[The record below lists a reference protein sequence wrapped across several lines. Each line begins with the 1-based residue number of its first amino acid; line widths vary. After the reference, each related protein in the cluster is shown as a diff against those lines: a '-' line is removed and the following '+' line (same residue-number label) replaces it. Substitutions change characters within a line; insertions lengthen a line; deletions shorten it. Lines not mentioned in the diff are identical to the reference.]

1 MFHRPYRTDEIHSS
15 YGDLLLSLVGL
26 HLLSQHMLLVVLPS
40 RLTHLSAASL
50 SGQSASRVRFAVTSR
65 QEEVAARGTRAC
77 NALTQIFHVVT

>member
-1 MFHRPYRTDEIHSS
+1 MFHRHYRTDEIHSS
-15 YGDLLLSLVGL
+15 YRDLLLSLVGL
-26 HLLSQHMLLVVLPS
+26 HLLSQHMFFVVLPS
-40 RLTHLSAASL
+40 CLTHLSAASL